1 MQTTNSGVLLLK
13 KSKIFCARAFFLAE
27 AILFFTL
34 LFSCKSAP
42 QVSNVESLDLIDPDS
57 PMLIYIPVESNQ
69 EFLAYAFEQFAGI
82 NKDDASKVIT
92 RTQNVAVSASGGNGS
107 YQIALKGSYPSIG
120 IKSAL
125 SEKNGFTPGHST
137 ATAVPYPVYDNARQK
152 IQVTSPD
159 NSILGISQNTESML
173 VRYEGQIKVLSE
185 NLEAANSH
193 NISELV
199 YNFLTDCPQNE
210 IKFYSNNP
218 AAFVSVFLGKVSN
231 MGLTSLCGS
240 LTNSKKANTFAL
252 RLELELANPA
262 TAKAVCAMLKLALF
276 PVPAKIQQTA
286 GSKIIITDISLTW
299 NKLIK
304 LMTR

>member
-1 MQTTNSGVLLLK
+1 MQTTNSGVLPLK
-13 KSKIFCARAFFLAE
+13 KSKIFCAGIFFLAE
-27 AILFFTL
+27 AILFLTL

-57 PMLIYIPVESNQ
+57 PMLIYIPVESNR
-69 EFLAYAFEQFAGI
+69 EFLAYAFEQLAQI
-82 NKDDASKVIT
+82 SNDDAGKVIS
-92 RTQNVAVSASGGNGS
+92 RTQNVAVSTSTDSGS

-125 SEKNGFTPGHST
+125 SEKNGFSPKIST
-137 ATAVPYPVYDNARQK
+137 ATTVPYPLFDNSK
-152 IQVTSPD
+152 KNIQVTSPD
-159 NSILGISQNTESML
+159 NSILGISQNLESML
-173 VRYEGQIKVLSE
+173 VRYEGQIKVLAENSE
-185 NLEAANSH
+185 DGKTHNLQEH
-193 NISELV
+193 V

-210 IKFYSNNP
+210 IKFYSTDP
-218 AAFVSVFLGKVSN
+218 AGFVSVFLGKVSS

-299 NKLIK
+299 NKLIR

>member
-1 MQTTNSGVLLLK
+1 MQTTNSGVLPLK
-13 KSKIFCARAFFLAE
+13 KSRIFCARNFFLAQ

-42 QVSNVESLDLIDPDS
+42 QVSDVESLDLIDPDS

-69 EFLAYAFEQFAGI
+69 EFLAYAFEQLAGV
-82 NKDDASKVIT
+82 NRDDAGKIIS
-92 RTQNVAVSASGGNGS
+92 RTQNVAVSTVNDNSS

-125 SEKNGFTPGHST
+125 SEKNGFTPKTST
-137 ATAVPYPVYDNARQK
+137 RTLVPYPVYDNSRQK

-159 NSILGISQNTESML
+159 NSILGVSQNLESML
-173 VRYEGQIKVLSE
+173 VRYEGQIKVLSD
-185 NLEAANSH
+185 SPDGSKTH
-193 NISELV
+193 NISESV

-210 IKFYSNNP
+210 IKFYSKNP
-218 AAFVSVFLGKVSN
+218 ASFVSLFLGRVSD

-240 LTNSKKANTFAL
+240 LNNSKKANTFAL
-252 RLELELANPA
+252 RLELELSNPA
-262 TAKAVCAMLKLALF
+262 TVKAVCAMLKLALF
-276 PVPAKIQQTA
+276 PVPAKIQQT
-286 GSKIIITDISLTW
+286 GSSKIVITDISLTW